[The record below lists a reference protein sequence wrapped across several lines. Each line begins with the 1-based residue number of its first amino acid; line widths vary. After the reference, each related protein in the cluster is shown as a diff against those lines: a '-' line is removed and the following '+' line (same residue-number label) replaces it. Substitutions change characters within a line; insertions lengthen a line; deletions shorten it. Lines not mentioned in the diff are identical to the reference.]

1 MQFRQI
7 AIGAVCLCLSGVAYW
22 LSPYGGMSIMLAV
35 TGVMCLLHAA
45 LVPYGH
51 KVTVQ
56 LAIQAGGAICWGVFF
71 SVMPIVEVLTF
82 GVIIWLPVLILF
94 ERKRAERYGFLQGAV
109 MRGAIVALI
118 VFAASRAPLKYEDRE
133 IGPLSNSEMTLASL
147 GQEMRSHGWRLDAPE
162 SQSHQMIYLPAGPLT
177 MRQLMQSIEGGTE
190 LEAFIPYC
198 ANDMS
203 VLWGAYPI
211 SREVWVIPKE
221 TE

>member
-1 MQFRQI
+1 
-7 AIGAVCLCLSGVAYW
+7 
-22 LSPYGGMSIMLAV
+22 
-35 TGVMCLLHAA
+35 
-45 LVPYGH
+45 
-51 KVTVQ
+51 
-56 LAIQAGGAICWGVFF
+56 
-71 SVMPIVEVLTF
+71 
-82 GVIIWLPVLILF
+82 
-94 ERKRAERYGFLQGAV
+94 

-162 SQSHQMIYLPAGPLT
+162 SQSHQMISLPAGPLT